1 MYTGNSQTATKAV
14 ELFQAQ
20 LKKVNINLELEPL
33 DRAEVTKR
41 KRARDFDTY
50 WAGEAPRTDLD
61 GSLNLAVHPTGAF
74 NFNDIDDPKV
84 TALLADQRSEADP
97 VKRRELHREV
107 LQYMN
112 ENAIL
117 NPTWRGTRFIFKQPY
132 LKGWHHQQT
141 TGKSAPS
148 GTPGWTN
155 RPPNCKPRYC
165 KSEGRCVLSMLMP
178 T

>member
-1 MYTGNSQTATKAV
+1 M
-14 ELFQAQ
+14 
-20 LKKVNINLELEPL
+20 NINLELDPL

-132 LKGWHHQQT
+132 LKGWHHQ
-141 TGKSAPS
+141 ADYPA
-148 GTPGWTN
+148 N
-155 RPPNCKPRYC
+155 RLHLEHLAGQIDRLTASLDTAKAR
-165 KSEGRCVLSMLMP
+165 GRCVLSMLMP